1 MGSLTS
7 SGKELPTYHQK
18 VRNCEDALSNNKYI
32 GWIYQSWIGS
42 LPSELR
48 LSKSLRNVRLPM
60 GLMIQLASLSMFL
73 YFFISGIETSKNA
86 SFLSLDKTA
95 GDCNDVKISISDTY
109 FVDYQGH
116 WSTSPDYDDSKATFK
131 VQFVGVEMN
140 NDEYKDFTKN
150 VLYPYLKNLNMG
162 NKNWAEN
169 FLIWSKSETFEF
181 EYGGGKVFVSIM
193 GNTFTYENDYY
204 LQDCDLS
211 SGSCSQY
218 ATSTSSMYTMLSTQ
232 SYSSIMKSY
241 FMNKKIP
248 FTEPDDS
255 DKMCI
260 TQPDNSGINGAF
272 AGYGTNIYMVDNS
285 GGSNDYTMTA
295 YTESSSNPPWYFSY
309 LISSDGTGT
318 GTISTTDYCSSSFTP
333 SYAYFYIPIIGTG
346 LFNAAQGQN
355 SGTYYN
361 TLSANSADCNVCSEN
376 MNPDCND
383 PSKLSLY
390 IGLLEISYPN
400 NVQCQ
405 SYDANSGVYSDCAID
420 HFYTQKMLNER
431 NMLGEKLFPL
441 IDIMNTNYDITTLK
455 NDPTLQE
462 YIDFDAVTKIR
473 LTQFNAENMGVYESL
488 NLHNGLSAN
497 DIQLSCSDSLG
508 SLGPFNPDSDAS
520 NNPPT
525 QLTEKYYVCTPSVST
540 AFLDSFGIASS
551 NTATFM
557 GIFITLMITGYIQY
571 VKYTSKREISAISSD
586 DISSII
592 EMLGTALVNRNIHR
606 EKKQTLPF
614 GTITSISNELIEE
627 EKAIEDGA
635 DVELASVKN
644 PYLPE
649 HK

>member
-1 MGSLTS
+1 M
-7 SGKELPTYHQK
+7 
-18 VRNCEDALSNNKYI
+18 VRNNIRNCEDTISNNKYI

-42 LPSELR
+42 LPSEIR
-48 LSKSLRNVRLPM
+48 LSKSLRNVRLPL
-60 GLMIQLASLSMFL
+60 GLIIQLASLSMFL
-73 YFFISGIETSKNA
+73 YFFISGIETTKNA

-95 GDCNDVKISISDTY
+95 GDCDDVKISISDTY
-109 FVDYQGH
+109 FVDYNGY

-131 VQFVGVEMN
+131 VQFVSVEMN
-140 NDEYKDFTKN
+140 DDEYTHFTKN
-150 VLYPYLKNLNMG
+150 VIYPYLKNLNMG

-193 GNTFTYENDYY
+193 GTSFNYQNDYY

-211 SGSCSQY
+211 GSCSQNVG
-218 ATSTSSMYTMLSTQ
+218 STSSMYTMLDKNA
-232 SYSSIMKSY
+232 YSSIMKSY
-241 FMNKKIP
+241 FMNQATP
-248 FTEPDDS
+248 FTQPDNS
-255 DKMCI
+255 DKICV
-260 TQPDNSGINGAF
+260 TQPDNSGTNGAF

-285 GGSNDYTMTA
+285 GGSNDYTMIP
-295 YTESSSNPPWYFSY
+295 YTQSSSNSPPWYFSY
-309 LISSDGTGT
+309 LTLSGGMGSL
-318 GTISTTDYCSSSFTP
+318 STLDYCSDSFTS
-333 SYAYFYIPIIGTG
+333 SYIYYYIPIIGTG
-346 LFNAAQGQN
+346 LFSGAQGQN

-361 TLSANSADCNVCSEN
+361 TFSANSADCNVCSEN

-405 SYDANSGVYSDCAID
+405 SYDANSGIYSDCAFD
-420 HFYTQKMLNER
+420 NFYTQKMLNQR

-441 IDIMNTNYDITTLK
+441 IDIMNTNYDITTLI

-462 YIDFDAVTKIR
+462 YIDFNTISKIR
-473 LTQFNAENMGVYESL
+473 LTQFTAENIGVYYESL
-488 NLHNGLSAN
+488 NLNTGLTAN

-508 SLGPFNPDSDAS
+508 TLGPFNPDSDAS

-525 QLTEKYYVCTPSVST
+525 QLTEKYYVCTPSASN

-571 VKYTSKREISAISSD
+571 VKYTSKREISAVSSD
-586 DISSII
+586 DISSAI
-592 EMLGTALVNRNIHR
+592 EMLGTAIVNRNIQR
-606 EKKQTLPF
+606 EKNHTLPS
-614 GTITSISNELIEE
+614 GTITAISNELIDE
-627 EKAIEDGA
+627 EKAIEDGM

-644 PYLPE
+644 PYAPE
-649 HK
+649 KK